1 VIVDDVDSAFAKFL
15 LRGADP
21 MASPESPIHQ
31 GPVHQGP
38 VHQGPVH
45 QGPVHQGPVDQGPV
59 DQSWGTREACVD
71 DPDGNKICF
80 VQRSTA

>member
-21 MASPESPIHQ
+21 MASPESPI
-31 GPVHQGP
+31 
-38 VHQGPVH
+38 HQGPVH